1 MEISYKLSCVRRT
14 VHREHIVGWEIRTR
28 F

>member
-14 VHREHIVGWEIRTR
+14 VYREHIVRWEIRR
-28 F
+28 WF